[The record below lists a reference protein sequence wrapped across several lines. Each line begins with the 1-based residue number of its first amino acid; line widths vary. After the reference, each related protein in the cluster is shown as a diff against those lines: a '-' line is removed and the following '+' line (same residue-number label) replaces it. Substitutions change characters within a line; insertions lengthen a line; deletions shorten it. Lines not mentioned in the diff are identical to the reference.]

1 MRQRMRIVSMNRMVM
16 ALAVAVLSAGLI
28 AGNDAL
34 AAQGPCADDIAKYC
48 KDMKPGDGRIARCL
62 KENEKQ
68 LSPACRSS
76 IEESKKRVKE
86 AHQACEGDAQKYCKD
101 VKPGQGRIV
110 KCLREHEKELSPEC
124 RAKMTEPKKK

>member
-1 MRQRMRIVSMNRMVM
+1 MRQRMRIVSMNRVVM

-34 AAQGPCADDIAKYC
+34 AVQGPCADDIAKYC
-48 KDMKPGDGRIARCL
+48 KDVKPGDGRLARCI

-86 AHQACEGDAQKYCKD
+86 AH
-101 VKPGQGRIV
+101 
-110 KCLREHEKELSPEC
+110 
-124 RAKMTEPKKK
+124 

>member
-1 MRQRMRIVSMNRMVM
+1 MRKKMRFASANRVVM

-48 KDMKPGDGRIARCL
+48 KDVKPGGGRLARCL

-76 IEESKKRVKE
+76 IEESKKKARE
-86 AHQACEGDAQKYCKD
+86 AHQACEADARKFCKD
-101 VKPGQGRIV
+101 VKPGEGRIV
-110 KCLREHEKELSPEC
+110 KCLKEHEKDLSPDC
-124 RAKMTEPKKK
+124 KAQMSGPKRK